1 MASTESTTLASYL
14 CSRGGF
20 VHDDLELF
28 GRSSGERERGV
39 FTVGPI
45 RRGELLLRLPR
56 DAVICACENE
66 DAECGWMPK
75 AARTVSPVLRTALY
89 LMRELALGDGSSW
102 APYLRM
108 LPCEYDTL
116 EHWTADELEALRG
129 TSVHDELSGLRDAS
143 GSLVGAAEILWRKE
157 IRPLVEA
164 HPALWPDASLGA
176 FLRACAAVRTRG
188 FFDAA
193 ATGGAAGPYM
203 LPAIDM
209 LNHSR
214 AGQATSLVVERRV
227 ERTEGSAASRSGAG
241 VSDNDVSSGHSAPS
255 SESSGGITRGGN
267 SPLVFSMRAE
277 RDLAAG
283 EEVVHTYDDF
293 SDSQLLLTYGFV
305 SSDGEAALPTTAL
318 LTLEALLRAAK
329 DTAEAATRSLPGPSG
344 GSSSGGGGTGRSLP
358 WVPLE
363 GWFAKE
369 AACARL
375 LAPYGGRLA
384 VSIVEPLPDALLTT
398 MLLLMM
404 PYEDFAELL
413 GFDGVNVGEDGGG
426 RNNVESGQ
434 IGMGAPRVPLLDSSV
449 LEDEPL
455 LAAIVVEAT
464 VAAISTAEARYQDE
478 TSAMRELGTTSDESE
493 AHGTAHIRRLA
504 AARALVQGERA
515 ALAATRRAALRLL
528 VEVGLDND
536 GEDEEGEEDEGEEDE
551 GEEDEGEEDEGEED
565 EGEED
570 EGEEDDDAQPP
581 PPKQQRR

>member
-1 MASTESTTLASYL
+1 MASTESTALASYL

-28 GRSSGERERGV
+28 GRSSVERERGV

-56 DAVICACENE
+56 DAIICACENE
-66 DAECGWMPK
+66 DTECGWMPI

-89 LMRELALGDGSSW
+89 LMRELALGDQGSSW

-116 EHWTADELEALRG
+116 EHWTADELETLRG
-129 TSVHDELSGLRDAS
+129 TSVHDELSGLRDVS
-143 GSLVGAAEILWRKE
+143 GSLVGAAEILWKKE

-193 ATGGAAGPYM
+193 ATSGAAGPYM

-214 AGQATSLVVERRV
+214 AGQATSLVVERAK
-227 ERTEGSAASRSGAG
+227 GSAASRSGAG

-305 SSDGEAALPTTAL
+305 SSDGEAALPTTAI

-329 DTAEAATRSLPGPSG
+329 ATAEAATRSLPGPSG

-358 WVPLE
+358 WNPLE

-404 PYEDFAELL
+404 PYDDFAELL
-413 GFDGVNVGEDGGG
+413 GDDAGGLNMGGEGGGG
-426 RNNVESGQ
+426 RNSVESGQ
-434 IGMGAPRVPLLDSSV
+434 IGVGAPRVPLLDSSV

-455 LAAIVVEAT
+455 LAAIVVEAM
-464 VAAISTAEARYQDE
+464 VAVISTAEARYQDE
-478 TSAMRELGTTSDESE
+478 TSATRVRGTTSDESE
-493 AHGTAHIRRLA
+493 ARGTAHIRRLA

-528 VEVGLDND
+528 VEVGLSND

-551 GEEDEGEEDEGEED
+551 GEEDEGEDD

-581 PPKQQRR
+581 PPKHQRR

>member
-116 EHWTADELEALRG
+116 EHWTTDELEALRG

-143 GSLVGAAEILWRKE
+143 GSLVGAAEILWTKE

-164 HPALWPDASLGA
+164 HPALWPDPSLGA

-214 AGQATSLVVERRV
+214 AGQATSLVVERSV
-227 ERTEGSAASRSGAG
+227 ERTEGSAASR
-241 VSDNDVSSGHSAPS
+241 SAPS

-329 DTAEAATRSLPGPSG
+329 ATAEAATRSLPGPSG
-344 GSSSGGGGTGRSLP
+344 GSSGGGGGTGRSLP

-413 GFDGVNVGEDGGG
+413 GVDADGVNVGEGGGG

-434 IGMGAPRVPLLDSSV
+434 TGMGAPRVPLLDSSV

-478 TSAMRELGTTSDESE
+478 TSAMRGLGTKSDESE
-493 AHGTAHIRRLA
+493 ARGTAHIRRLA

-570 EGEEDDDAQPP
+570 DDAQPP

>member
-1 MASTESTTLASYL
+1 M
-14 CSRGGF
+14 
-20 VHDDLELF
+20 HDDLELF
-28 GRSSGERERGV
+28 GRSSVERERGV

-56 DAVICACENE
+56 DAIICACENE
-66 DAECGWMPK
+66 DTECGWMPI

-89 LMRELALGDGSSW
+89 LMRELALGDQGSSW

-116 EHWTADELEALRG
+116 EHWTADELETLRG
-129 TSVHDELSGLRDAS
+129 TSVHDELSGLRDVS
-143 GSLVGAAEILWRKE
+143 GSLVGAAEILWKKE

-193 ATGGAAGPYM
+193 ATSGAAGPYM

-214 AGQATSLVVERRV
+214 AGQATSLVVER
-227 ERTEGSAASRSGAG
+227 TKGSAASRSGAG

-329 DTAEAATRSLPGPSG
+329 ATAEAATRSLPGPSG

-413 GFDGVNVGEDGGG
+413 GLDGANVGEDGGG

-478 TSAMRELGTTSDESE
+478 TSAMRGLGTTSDESE
-493 AHGTAHIRRLA
+493 ARGTAHIRRLA

-551 GEEDEGEEDEGEED
+551 GEEDEGEED
-565 EGEED
+565 
-570 EGEEDDDAQPP
+570 DDAQPP